1 MSEAKIK
8 ICGVYRPGDA
18 SIINEA
24 RPDYF
29 GMIINF
35 PRSHRNLTIAQAREV
50 RNLINRT
57 IPAVGVF
64 VDQPVELICRLLE
77 EGVINV
83 AQLHGHETAE
93 DILEIQRRTGLPVW
107 KAFRVRTRED
117 VQEAKL
123 SPADLVLLDNGYGTG
138 QAFDWNLIAD
148 VGRPFALA
156 GGLTPENIAAAI
168 RLLHPALV
176 DLSSGVEINQ
186 AKDRGKVLRAVEAVR
201 KA

>member
-1 MSEAKIK
+1 MSETKIK
-8 ICGVYRPGDA
+8 VCGVYRPGDA

-35 PRSHRNLTIAQAREV
+35 PKSHRNLTITQAREV
-50 RNLINRT
+50 RGLIART

-64 VDQPVELICRLLE
+64 VDQPVEQICALLE
-77 EGVINV
+77 EGTINV

-93 DILEIQRRTGLPVW
+93 DILEIQHRTGLPVW
-107 KAFRVRTRED
+107 KAFKIRSAED
-117 VQEAKL
+117 IRDARL

-156 GGLTPENIAAAI
+156 GGLTPENIAATI

-176 DLSSGVEINQ
+176 DLSSGVETDRV
-186 AKDRGKVLRAVEAVR
+186 KDRSKVLRAVEAVR